1 VLEGLARQTYPPDR
15 YEVVVVLDGSTD
27 GSEEMARSLEVPY
40 RLRVLAQAQRG
51 LAASRN
57 RGLEEAAYPLVVF
70 LDDDL
75 TPVEGFVEAHASAH
89 RDSRAPGVV
98 IGQSPPA
105 RFGDGDSYW
114 VQEFRGW
121 WEERYRRLSDPT
133 HRWSFLDFADG
144 NFSSPAS
151 ILRECGGWDE
161 AFSRRQDWELAA
173 RLMDRGVAFSYC
185 PDAIGWH
192 HFDTSMAAALSFR
205 RAEGASDVPF
215 ARRHPR
221 WSAEL
226 ELGHLA
232 ERFLDS
238 GVRRRLLMAV
248 YRDRWYTRAA
258 AAHGLRVVR
267 LLERLRMRR
276 AWSQLA
282 GNLMTLHYL
291 LGLRDALPEIDEL
304 ERLLAAVA
312 GERASA

>member
-1 VLEGLARQTYPPDR
+1 M
-15 YEVVVVLDGSTD
+15 LDGSTD
-27 GSEEMARSLEVPY
+27 GSAEMARSLQLPY
-40 RLRVLAQAQRG
+40 RLRVLTQAQRG

-57 RGLEEAAYPLVVF
+57 RGLEEAAHPLVVF

-89 RDSRAPGVV
+89 GDSAAPRVV
-98 IGQSPPA
+98 IGKSPPA
-105 RFGDGDSYW
+105 RFGDSESYW
-114 VQEFRGW
+114 VQEFRRW
-121 WEERYRRLSDPT
+121 WEERYRRLSDPA

-144 NFSSPAS
+144 NFSSPAA

-173 RLMDRGVAFSYC
+173 RLMDRGVPFSYC
-185 PDAIGWH
+185 AGAIGWH
-192 HFDTSMAAALSFR
+192 HFDTSLAAALSFR

-232 ERFLDS
+232 ERFLNS
-238 GVRRRLLMAV
+238 SARRRLFTAV

-276 AWSQLA
+276 AWSRLV
-282 GNLMTLHYL
+282 GNLMTLHYV
-291 LGLRDALPEIDEL
+291 LGLRDALTEIDEL
-304 ERLLAAVA
+304 ERLLSAVA
-312 GERASA
+312 AERRSA